1 MEWTASEILE
11 ELKKNLRNED
21 SRIEG
26 SFTMDNLQAVSEV
39 LAMYNGMLIRPLWDE
54 IDKQIEQVVTSGNEN
69 HYVFWAKQVEDSS
82 GKKVVGNARAYGV
95 RDGSGVVYVALITP
109 EATAPS
115 EETIHLVEE
124 YIKTQRPVGAKPI
137 IRAAEAVEVTIQGIV
152 ELQDG
157 IEIGGIQTQVQK
169 AISEYLSEVAFS
181 GQEGTVL
188 NYHRIGLIIGGIQG
202 VKEIVDYT
210 VNDQKDSLTATYS
223 QFFKLKGLTL
233 NVNQ

>member
-82 GKKVVGNARAYGV
+82 GKKVVGKRRTRRRAG
-95 RDGSGVVYVALITP
+95 RKKKKSQKRAG
-109 EATAPS
+109 
-115 EETIHLVEE
+115 HLT
-124 YIKTQRPVGAKPI
+124 KH
-137 IRAAEAVEVTIQGIV
+137 AEAG
-152 ELQDG
+152 
-157 IEIGGIQTQVQK
+157 
-169 AISEYLSEVAFS
+169 
-181 GQEGTVL
+181 
-188 NYHRIGLIIGGIQG
+188 
-202 VKEIVDYT
+202 
-210 VNDQKDSLTATYS
+210 
-223 QFFKLKGLTL
+223 
-233 NVNQ
+233 